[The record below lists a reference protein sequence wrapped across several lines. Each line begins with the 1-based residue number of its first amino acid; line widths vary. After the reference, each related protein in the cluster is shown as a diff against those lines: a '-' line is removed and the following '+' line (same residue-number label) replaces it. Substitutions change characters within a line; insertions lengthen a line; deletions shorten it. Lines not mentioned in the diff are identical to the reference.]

1 MMGVNILLVF
11 MMGQKGEIAVTCM
24 FFHFYSDCVPYS
36 DHFSQLKGLINN
48 CFRTSYSNRSELSI
62 IFNVIEIESALLV
75 HSSLFLLSSSV
86 DSLVGSY
93 RLYVFL

>member
-11 MMGQKGEIAVTCM
+11 MMGQKGEIAVTCT

-48 CFRTSYSNRSELSI
+48 CFRTS
-62 IFNVIEIESALLV
+62 FQQK
-75 HSSLFLLSSSV
+75 
-86 DSLVGSY
+86 
-93 RLYVFL
+93 